1 MKDVLLIDFSKNS
14 VMYMRFKL
22 IPETGISGMG
32 TNVQKLVDS
41 ETDEELGYVG
51 EVGGKDVIHFT
62 KPIPIRRLVHIA
74 NEFAERLEV
83 PIAPRSRVKTV
94 DVLSA
99 PYRN

>member
-1 MKDVLLIDFSKNS
+1 
-14 VMYMRFKL
+14 MRFRL
-22 IPETGISGMG
+22 VPEGGISGMG
-32 TNVQKLVDS
+32 ANVQKIIDS
-41 ETDEELGYVG
+41 DTDEELGYVG

-83 PIAPRSRVKTV
+83 PVVPRTKVKTTGV
-94 DVLSA
+94 RSV